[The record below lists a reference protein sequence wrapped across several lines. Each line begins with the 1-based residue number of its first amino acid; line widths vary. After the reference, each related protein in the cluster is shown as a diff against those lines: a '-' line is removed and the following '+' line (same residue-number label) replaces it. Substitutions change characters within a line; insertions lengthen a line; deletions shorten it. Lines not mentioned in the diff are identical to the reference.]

1 MDTALHC
8 SVKENRGRAQAS
20 LFVYL
25 ACTDLAFMLCV
36 FYAEPRISRVPIS
49 SGRARTISRN
59 LVHSLKAKSV
69 RTATSQGLSRKG
81 KIKVCTWLR
90 EIS

>member
-69 RTATSQGLSRKG
+69 LKINTPFQGKFG
-81 KIKVCTWLR
+81 THNYKDKD
-90 EIS
+90 